1 MSEKE
6 RLLSK
11 SISENSV
18 RVDSN
23 NKNYTNSRT
32 FGVYEV
38 TATNNSKRFRFG
50 NHPVRESELIRE
62 FGNVKRHG
70 LFLHREDAKA
80 LSYYLNLN

>member
-18 RVDSN
+18 RINSN
-23 NKNYTNSRT
+23 NKNYTILRT

-38 TATNNSKRFRFG
+38 ATTNNSKKFRSG
-50 NHPVRESELIRE
+50 NHPVREDELIRE
-62 FGNVKRHG
+62 FGSVVRRG

-80 LSYYLNLN
+80 LSDYLNSN